1 MKDLGRLLMDV
12 NIRKLLIKQV
22 ANQIVKDVDN
32 NTFAPLNL
40 LLQDVPSA
48 TLESF
53 IPKEK

>member
-1 MKDLGRLLMDV
+1 MDV
-12 NIRKLLIKQV
+12 NIRKLLIEQV

-40 LLQDVPSA
+40 LLHDVPSA

-53 IPKEK
+53 LPKE

>member
-1 MKDLGRLLMDV
+1 MDV